1 MYYQE
6 KKTGVTILSGLLVL
20 AAYSIYGLMK
30 YQAVGAQLLQDTK
43 FWATAMLVCIGAGI
57 LLVVL
62 TQIIFHILLAV
73 SQEVKKEIAK
83 AGADNACGK
92 GIGDS
97 CQGLEIAEVEDE
109 MDKQIALRSL
119 RNSYVLVGV
128 GFVLALVSLVMEMP
142 PAIMLNVVFLSF
154 QIGSLVDG
162 FSQLYYYKRGI

>member
-6 KKTGVTILSGLLVL
+6 KKTVVTILSGMLVL
-20 AAYSIYGLMK
+20 ATYSIYGLMK

-43 FWATAMLVCIGAGI
+43 FWATAMLIWIGAGI

-83 AGADNACGK
+83 ASADNACTK
-92 GIGDS
+92 EIGDGY
-97 CQGLEIAEVEDE
+97 QGLEIAEVEDE